1 MGGKLRIRN
10 VIFAVLGAVALVLKP
25 AYHGPLEG
33 VVYSY
38 AGNFSVSFAL
48 YFAAL
53 NATERVRFPRRTGAL
68 MTLLAV
74 EAFELTDGFGLMTN
88 VFDPGDLLANAAG
101 IAVALLV
108 DVVTAGRSS
117 SPVVGSTSKPYS

>member
-1 MGGKLRIRN
+1 LGGKLRIRN
-10 VIFAVLGAVALVLKP
+10 VFFAVLGAVVLVLKP

-53 NATERVRFPRRTGAL
+53 NATERHRFPRRTAAL

-74 EAFELTDGFGLMTN
+74 EAFELTDGFGLMAN

-101 IAVALLV
+101 IVVALLV

-117 SPVVGSTSKPYS
+117 SPVVGSASKPYL